1 MLETFCSLIV
11 ALSRTRPAPVDDAYT
26 RTRNDEILIF
36 SRENRYRTGM
46 KDG

>member
-1 MLETFCSLIV
+1 MLEASYPLIV

-26 RTRNDEILIF
+26 RALNDAILIF